1 MYILLSNSS
10 LEDRNFTIGG
20 GGRNACVGRS
30 IGSMVEKRGEV
41 EVNKN
46 VNEAFSRARDVF
58 ARQTLGTRRLSVTEM
73 DGRTNVYAHVTR
85 EVVNYDPVGIKI

>member
-1 MYILLSNSS
+1 MHALGAALVRW
-10 LEDRNFTIGG
+10 L
-20 GGRNACVGRS
+20 
-30 IGSMVEKRGEV
+30 KREEGKQ
-41 EVNKN
+41 VNKN